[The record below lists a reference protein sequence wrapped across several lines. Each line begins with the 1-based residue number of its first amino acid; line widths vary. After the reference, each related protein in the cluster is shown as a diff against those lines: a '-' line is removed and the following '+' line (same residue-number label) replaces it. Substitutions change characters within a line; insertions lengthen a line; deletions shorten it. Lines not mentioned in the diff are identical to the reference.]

1 MEPIIIAVVAVRL
14 LLPLLILRFPLV
26 GVLLCALVD
35 VYDYHFIGGNGWY
48 QHVDKLLDVYYLSFA
63 AFTVLRWHD
72 VIAKRIALWSYVYRI
87 IGVAL
92 VILTDQR
99 WLLVLFPNFFEP
111 FFIFYLVFV
120 YVSGTKQMIV
130 SKGVL
135 LLIAASLLIPK
146 LIQEYVLHIYQP
158 NPAMVPEWVTHIVA
172 TFQEMKGAVILL
184 YLLPPAAA
192 LAWLWLRRIR

>member
-1 MEPIIIAVVAVRL
+1 MMESIIIAVVAVRL

-111 FFIFYLVFV
+111 FFIF
-120 YVSGTKQMIV
+120 
-130 SKGVL
+130 
-135 LLIAASLLIPK
+135 
-146 LIQEYVLHIYQP
+146 
-158 NPAMVPEWVTHIVA
+158 
-172 TFQEMKGAVILL
+172 
-184 YLLPPAAA
+184 
-192 LAWLWLRRIR
+192 